1 MVEKLLQIYK
11 YSKFF
16 FRQINNY
23 HKIKAKKENLLIL
36 DKYLK
41 KIKTLAEKVE
51 FDELKNLL
59 FSWIKEEEE
68 ALKKIILEKQ
78 ENFGKELKEE
88 LAKNNLPLFG
98 IFPTLRVG
106 LFTIEVN
113 FDLNTCQIFYGP
125 KVEKLKGKIPL
136 SVPVIVKTLKTYY
149 DYLNQPFFAKEY
161 FEKLLLAYERV
172 LLFQRLNFSEK
183 VFLVDLLSELVFLL
197 QKKEF
202 HVNPKKENFKEYPRI
217 KFSYDLYRLKTSLG
231 NTTDNYRFKL
241 WVAPFDA
248 TLDRRK
254 SIWIPNNIETGE
266 GTYFSFISFE
276 KI

>member
-16 FRQINNY
+16 YRQINNY
-23 HKIKAKKENLLIL
+23 NKIKAKKENFLIL
-36 DKYLK
+36 DKYLR
-41 KIKTLAEKVE
+41 KIKEYAEKIE
-51 FDELKNLL
+51 SDELKNLL

-68 ALKKIILEKQ
+68 DLKKVILEKQ

-88 LAKNNLPLFG
+88 LEKNNLSLSG

-106 LFTIEVN
+106 LFTLEIN

-125 KVEKLKGKIPL
+125 KIEKLKVKLPL
-136 SVPVIVKTLKTYY
+136 SPTLIVKALKAYY
-149 DYLNQPFFAKEY
+149 DYLNQPFSPKEY
-161 FEKLLLAYERV
+161 FEKLLKAYER
-172 LLFQRLNFSEK
+172 LLAFQRLNFGEK
-183 VFLVDLLSELVFLL
+183 VFLIDLLSELIFLL

-202 HVNPKKENFKEYPRI
+202 YLDPRKENFKEYSRI
-217 KFSYDLYRLKTSLG
+217 KFSYDLYRLKTSFG
-231 NTTDNYRFKL
+231 NTCDNYRFKL

-248 TLDRRK
+248 TLDRKK

-276 KI
+276 KL